1 MSIYGSIIR
10 IYIYYVLYRCI
21 FVTGGIENIG
31 PTKPASKDAPGTLSR
46 SGSGESWRRAG
57 GAGGAG
63 QGNWFFKSEM
73 AWKWLICVNISLKCA
88 NYNPL

>member
-1 MSIYGSIIR
+1 MY
-10 IYIYYVLYRCI
+10 YIDVFLL
-21 FVTGGIENIG
+21 TGGIENIG